1 MLKLGIDFGST
12 YTTVTIYREDGTL
25 DSFHLSESYSSPFIP
40 TVVAEDCKNQK
51 ARYGQLAKGVTGSPK
66 YKVYK
71 AFKMLLSE
79 TSPEKLQ
86 QSGYDEDHTPA
97 EITKKFLTYLLEM
110 VAQNEGDNEIGRL
123 VIGAPEIWFKKLDTL
138 GVRSTLREICS
149 SISTDT
155 VKVKPD
161 GVLVVSEPTAACA
174 YIAENYRK
182 LKNQNYT
189 GSILLVDYGGGTL
202 DISLAQVQEQS
213 TSEDGIN
220 VMQIKVLDSN
230 GAGENQDGMVGQAGI
245 LYMES
250 VTERAFCDAD
260 VEVESR
266 IKFARAVDQFET
278 ELQQR
283 AGEVKEKFEECYGDL
298 DELEEEEFVELEYG
312 DELISVNYRQ
322 MYEVYQQKIYPVLD
336 TKLDEMIKI
345 MSEKGLS
352 YLDGEQENFKI
363 VLVGGFGNYY
373 LVDKQLKDKFHLGTA
388 GKLMDGI
395 PKVSADREKAISYGA
410 ALLAAGA
417 VEIRQTA
424 PISIGLYQKDNMS
437 GKTCRDY
444 CFRYR
449 QDIEYGKVY
458 YPVDENGDMIPT
470 FLNQSITSFLI
481 NFSQNDKTAI
491 VVVLKEEMRKRIQQ
505 IMPEN
510 AYVFVVGFSL
520 DSSEIISIHIRQWDM
535 VNTKIVGEDFS
546 VELAKYSDMFEP
558 TRVTKI

>member
-25 DSFHLSESYSSPFIP
+25 DSFQLSESYSSPFIP
-40 TVVAEDCKNQK
+40 TVVAEDRKSQRM
-51 ARYGQLAKGVTGSPK
+51 RYGQLAKGVTGSPK
-66 YKVYK
+66 YAVYK
-71 AFKMLLSE
+71 AFKMLLAE

-86 QSGYDEDHTPA
+86 RSGYDKTHTPA
-97 EITKKFLTYLLEM
+97 EITREFLTYLLEM
-110 VAQNEGDNEIGRL
+110 VAQNEGDSEIDRL

-138 GVRSTLREICS
+138 GVRSVLREICS
-149 SISTDT
+149 SISTDRVH
-155 VKVKPD
+155 VKSN

-174 YIAENYRK
+174 YIAENYRR
-182 LKNQNYT
+182 LKNRNYT

-213 TSEDGIN
+213 VKKDGTS

-250 VTERAFCDAD
+250 VTKRAFQDAE

-266 IKFARAVDQFET
+266 IKFARAVDQFEM

-283 AGEVKEKFEECYGDL
+283 AGEVKEKFEECYGAL

-312 DELISVNYRQ
+312 DELIPVNYRQ
-322 MYEVYQQKIYPVLD
+322 MYEVYQKKIYPVLD
-336 TKLDEMIKI
+336 AKLDEMIEI
-345 MSEKGLS
+345 MTAKGLS
-352 YLDGEQENFKI
+352 YSDSDQENFKV

-373 LVDKQLKDKFHLGTA
+373 LVDKQLKDKFHLGTE
-388 GKLMDGI
+388 GRLMDGI
-395 PKVSADREKAISYGA
+395 PKASADREKAISYGA

-424 PISIGLYQKDNMS
+424 PISIGLYQRDSMNNV
-437 GKTCRDY
+437 CRDY

-458 YPVDENGDMIPT
+458 YPVDENGDIIAT

-481 NFSQNDKTAI
+481 NFSQNDKTAM
-491 VVVLKEEMRKRIQQ
+491 VVILKEEMRKKIQQ

-535 VNTKIVGEDFS
+535 VNTQVVGEDFS
-546 VELAKYSDMFEP
+546 VELAKYSDLFEP